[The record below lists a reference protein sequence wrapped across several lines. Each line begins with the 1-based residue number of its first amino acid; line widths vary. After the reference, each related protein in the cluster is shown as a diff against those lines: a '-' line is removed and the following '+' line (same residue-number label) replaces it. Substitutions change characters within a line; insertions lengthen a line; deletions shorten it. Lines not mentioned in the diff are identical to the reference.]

1 MQEIWK
7 DILNYEG
14 HYQISNLGRIK
25 SLNRKVKYNH
35 PKFSKRSMK
44 EKILSPKITNGYLG
58 INLYKN
64 KKRKSFLVHRLVA
77 EAFIPNPLNLPQ
89 VNHKDENK
97 FNNYTDNL
105 EWCTLEYNLLYGT
118 GAERS
123 LKSRAK
129 PICKFSLDGTLLEK
143 YQSQSVAAV
152 KNNANQ
158 ANISKCC
165 NGKTKSYKGFIWK
178 YAEGE

>member
-1 MQEIWK
+1 MKEIWK
-7 DILNYEG
+7 DISGYEG
-14 HYQISNLGRIK
+14 YYQISNMGRVK
-25 SLNRKVKYNH
+25 SLSRKINYNH
-35 PKFSKRSMK
+35 PKFSKRSMQ

-58 INLYKN
+58 INLYIN
-64 KKRKSFLVHRLVA
+64 KKRRSFLIHRLVA
-77 EAFIPNPLNLPQ
+77 EAFISNPLNFPQ

-97 FNNYTDNL
+97 FNNCVDNL

-123 LKSRAK
+123 LASRKK
-129 PICKFSLDGTLLEK
+129 PVLKFSLDGVFLEK
-143 YQSQSVAAV
+143 YPNQSIAAV

-158 ANISKCC
+158 SNISKCC
-165 NGKTKSYKGFIWK
+165 NGHIKSCKGFIWK

>member
-7 DILNYEG
+7 DIPGYEG
-14 HYQISNLGRIK
+14 YYQISNTGRVK
-25 SLNRKVKYNH
+25 SLSRKINYNH
-35 PKFSKRSMK
+35 PKFSKRSME

-58 INLYKN
+58 INLYIN
-64 KKRKSFLVHRLVA
+64 KKRRSFLIHRLVA

-97 FNNYTDNL
+97 FNNSVNNL

-118 GAERS
+118 GAKRS
-123 LKSRAK
+123 LESRTR
-129 PICKFSLDGTLLEK
+129 PVLKFSLDGIFLEK
-143 YQSQSVAAV
+143 YPNQSIAAA

-165 NGKTKSYKGFIWK
+165 NGHIKSCKGFVWK
-178 YAEGE
+178 YEEGE